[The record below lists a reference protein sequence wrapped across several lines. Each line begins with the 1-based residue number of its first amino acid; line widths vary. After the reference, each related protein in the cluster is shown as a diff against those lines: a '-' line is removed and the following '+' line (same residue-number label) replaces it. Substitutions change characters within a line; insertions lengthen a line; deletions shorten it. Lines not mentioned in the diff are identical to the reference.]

1 MGLNPNEYGA
11 WRYKKGKK
19 NGGKKWKREGG
30 TAEKSDF
37 PMGSGTQIGGYNPNS
52 TIISQPNPTSFA
64 SEWQSETFLTSS
76 APYCYE

>member
-19 NGGKKWKREGG
+19 NGGKLPKRGGG

-37 PMGSGTQIGGYNPNS
+37 PVGSGTQIGGYNP
-52 TIISQPNPTSFA
+52 
-64 SEWQSETFLTSS
+64 
-76 APYCYE
+76 